1 MTSAVDI
8 FVHSDQQLFLL
19 LNGENMPWLDTIMCW
34 VTFKY
39 TWIPLYGILLFLT
52 IKSEKRRSV
61 AIIVTI
67 LAAVV
72 LADKVTSGIMKP
84 YFHRLRPCYEPVLN
98 GLVHNIGG
106 CGGMYGFASAHAA
119 TSFSLAIVWFQLTKD
134 KIRYIGWLF
143 AWAAFYSYS
152 RVYVGVHYPG
162 DIFIGALVGLMV
174 GWICIQL
181 YLIFLKK
188 YYPN

>member
-1 MTSAVDI
+1 MISAIDSI
-8 FVHSDQQLFLL
+8 VHADQQLFLW
-19 LNGENMPWLDTIMCW
+19 LNGKNTPWLDSIMFW
-34 VTFKY
+34 VTFKF
-39 TWIPLYGILLFLT
+39 TWIPMYLALLIIT
-52 IKSEKRRSV
+52 IKAEKKRAIAIVVTVLV
-61 AIIVTI
+61 AVI
-67 LAAVV
+67 LS
-72 LADKVTSGIMKP
+72 DKVVSGIMKP
-84 YFHRLRPCYEPVLN
+84 YFERFRPCHEPLLA
-98 GLVHNIGG
+98 GLVHNVGG
-106 CGGMYGFASAHAA
+106 CGGLYGFASAHAA

-134 KIRYIGWLF
+134 KINNMGWLL

-162 DIFIGALVGLMV
+162 DIFVGALVGLLT

>member
-1 MTSAVDI
+1 MTSAIDI
-8 FVHSDQQLFLL
+8 LIHGDQDLFLFF
-19 LNGENMPWLDTIMCW
+19 NGKNTPLIDSIMYW

-39 TWIPLYGILLFLT
+39 TWIPLYMVLLFFT
-52 IKSEKRRSV
+52 IKTEKTRSV
-61 AIIVTI
+61 AIVITV
-67 LAAVV
+67 LAAVI

-84 YFHRLRPCYEPVLN
+84 YFMRFRPCYEPALN
-98 GLVHNIGG
+98 GLVHNVGG
-106 CGGMYGFASAHAA
+106 CGGLYGFASAHAA

-134 KIRYIGWLF
+134 KINNMGWLF
-143 AWAAFYSYS
+143 AWATIYSYS

-162 DIFIGALVGLMV
+162 DILVGALIGLIV
-174 GWICIQL
+174 GWICIKL

>member
-19 LNGENMPWLDTIMCW
+19 LNGENVPWLDTIMYW

-39 TWIPLYGILLFLT
+39 TWIPLYGVLLFLT

-61 AIIVTI
+61 AIIVAI

-84 YFHRLRPCYEPVLN
+84 YFHRLRPCHEPVLN

-119 TSFSLAIVWFQLTKD
+119 TSFSLAIVWFQLTRD

-162 DIFIGALVGLMV
+162 DIFVGALVGLIV

>member
-1 MTSAVDI
+1 MTSAIDI
-8 FVHSDQQLFLL
+8 LIHGDQDLFLW
-19 LNGENMPWLDTIMCW
+19 LNGKNTPWLDSIMYW
-34 VTFKY
+34 ITFKY
-39 TWIPLYGILLFLT
+39 TWIPMYAILLFFT
-52 IKSEKRRSV
+52 IRSEKTRSI
-61 AIIVTI
+61 AIIVTV
-67 LAAVV
+67 LAAVI

-84 YFHRLRPCYEPVLN
+84 YFSRFRPCYEPVLK
-98 GLVHNIGG
+98 GLVHNVGG
-106 CGGMYGFASAHAA
+106 CGGLYGFASAHAA

-134 KIRYIGWLF
+134 KINNMGWLF

-162 DIFIGALVGLMV
+162 DIFVGALVGLIV
-174 GWICIQL
+174 GWICIKL